1 MHVVPKDQVI
11 TTDSIINNDYHV
23 LDHPSQCS
31 ACIHGMKFNS
41 FMQGPK
47 AYMLQS
53 WQLPT
58 GCMHGPLILNPRC
71 FVEF

>member
-31 ACIHGMKFNS
+31 ECIHGMKFNS

-53 WQLPT
+53 
-58 GCMHGPLILNPRC
+58 
-71 FVEF
+71 